1 MERPGKPRHRREGRR
16 LSEREVSESNLR
28 TIERCLDFARH
39 DTGNG
44 RREPALCLRRVVV
57 KLARMTRALTG
68 MTSLDYYGI
77 EELLTEE
84 ERAARDGARRFVQE
98 EVVREIV
105 PFHRAGKFPDHLIPR
120 MGALGF
126 YAPYLKGNG
135 CAGLSYTAY
144 GLIMQELERADSGL
158 RSLASVQGPLVI
170 HAIHSFAT
178 PEQQV
183 RWLPGLVSGKLIGCF
198 ALTEHGHG
206 SDPGGME
213 TSAKREGDHYILNG
227 SKCWI
232 GNASIADIKVVW
244 AKDGDGRVG
253 GFVVEKD
260 APGFRAHDI
269 EGKFSL
275 RMSRTSECWFENCR
289 IPGENRLPKASGLG
303 APLSCLS
310 HARAGIAWGVIGAA
324 IDCYETALAYAKSR
338 EQFGRPIAGFQL
350 VQQKLVWMAQEI
362 TKAQLL
368 ALRLT
373 RMMEVGSARPAQI
386 SLAKRNNVWMAL
398 ECARKGRD
406 ILGAAGITD
415 RYPVIRHLM
424 NLETVSTYEGTH
436 DIHTLVVGRDITGI
450 NAFGG

>member
-1 MERPGKPRHRREGRR
+1 M
-16 LSEREVSESNLR
+16 
-28 TIERCLDFARH
+28 
-39 DTGNG
+39 
-44 RREPALCLRRVVV
+44 
-57 KLARMTRALTG
+57 
-68 MTSLDYYGI
+68 
-77 EELLTEE
+77 EELLTDEE
-84 ERAARDGARRFVQE
+84 CATRDQARRFVQDE
-98 EVVREIV
+98 ALREIV
-105 PFHRAGKFPDHLIPR
+105 PCHRAGKFPEHLTPR

-126 YAPYLKGNG
+126 YAPYLKEHGSVG
-135 CAGLSYTAY
+135 VSYTAY

-158 RSLASVQGPLVI
+158 RSLASVQGALAI
-170 HAIHSFAT
+170 QAIHSFGS
-178 PEQQV
+178 PEQQA
-183 RWLPGLVSGKLIGCF
+183 RWLPGLVKGELVGCF

-213 TSAKREGDHYILNG
+213 ARATRDGDYYILNG

-232 GNASIADIKVVW
+232 GNASIADVKVVW

-260 APGFRAHDI
+260 APGFRAQDI

-275 RMSRTSECWFENCR
+275 RMSRTSECWFEDCR
-289 IPGENRLPKASGLG
+289 IPAENRLPKASGLG
-303 APLSCLS
+303 AALSCLS
-310 HARAGIAWGVIGAA
+310 YARTGIAWGVIGAA

-373 RMMEVGSARPAQI
+373 RLMEAGSARSAQI

-398 ECARKGRD
+398 RCARKARD

-415 RYPVIRHLM
+415 RYSVIRHLM

-436 DIHTLVVGRDITGI
+436 DIHTLIVGRDITGI
-450 NAFGG
+450 DAFAG

>member
-1 MERPGKPRHRREGRR
+1 
-16 LSEREVSESNLR
+16 
-28 TIERCLDFARH
+28 
-39 DTGNG
+39 
-44 RREPALCLRRVVV
+44 
-57 KLARMTRALTG
+57 
-68 MTSLDYYGI
+68 MTSLDYYAI
-77 EELLTEE
+77 EELLADK
-84 ERAARDGARRFVQE
+84 ERAARDRARRFVQE
-98 EVVREIV
+98 EVMQEVV
-105 PFHRAGKFPDHLIPR
+105 PCHRAAKFPEHLTQR

-126 YAPYLKGNG
+126 YAPQLKEHG
-135 CAGLSYTAY
+135 CAGLSYTGY

-158 RSLASVQGPLVI
+158 RSLASVQGSLVI
-170 HAIHSFAT
+170 YAIYSFAT
-178 PEQQV
+178 PQQQE
-183 RWLPGLVSGKLIGCF
+183 RWLPGLVSGTRVGCF

-213 TSAKREGDHYILNG
+213 TRARREGDRYILNG

-232 GNASIADIKVVW
+232 GNASIADVKVVW
-244 AKDGDGRVG
+244 AKDDDGRVG

-260 APGFRAHDI
+260 APGFRANDI

-289 IPGENRLPKASGLG
+289 IPMENRLPKASGLK

-310 HARAGIAWGVIGAA
+310 QARVGVAWGVIGAA

-350 VQQKLVWMAQEI
+350 VQEKLVWMVQEI

-373 RMMEVGSARPAQI
+373 RMMEAGPVRPEQI

-398 ECARKGRD
+398 ECARKARD
-406 ILGAAGITD
+406 LLGAAGITD
-415 RYPVIRHLM
+415 RYSVVRHLM
-424 NLETVSTYEGTH
+424 NLEAVSTYEGTH
-436 DIHTLVVGRDITGI
+436 DIHTLAVGRDVTGLS
-450 NAFGG
+450 AFGG

>member
-1 MERPGKPRHRREGRR
+1 
-16 LSEREVSESNLR
+16 
-28 TIERCLDFARH
+28 
-39 DTGNG
+39 
-44 RREPALCLRRVVV
+44 
-57 KLARMTRALTG
+57 MTAP
-68 MTSLDYYGI
+68 SLDYYGI

-84 ERAARDGARRFVQE
+84 ERAARDRARRFVQE
-98 EVVREIV
+98 EAMSEIV
-105 PFHRAGKFPDHLIPR
+105 PCHRAAKFPDNLIPR

-126 YAPYLKGNG
+126 YAPYLKEHG

-158 RSLASVQGPLVI
+158 PSLASVPGAPPIQ
-170 HAIHSFAT
+170 AIHSFGSL
-178 PEQQV
+178 EQQA
-183 RWLPGLVSGKLIGCF
+183 RWLPGLISGKLIGCF

-206 SDPGGME
+206 SDPGGMK
-213 TSAKREGDHYILNG
+213 TGPKREGDHYILNG

-232 GNASIADIKVVW
+232 GNASIADVKVVW
-244 AKDGDGRVG
+244 AKDDDGRVG
-253 GFVVEKD
+253 GFVVEKG
-260 APGFRAHDI
+260 APGFRAQDI

-289 IPGENRLPKASGLG
+289 IPAENRLPKASGLG

-338 EQFGRPIAGFQL
+338 EQFGRPIASFQL
-350 VQQKLVWMAQEI
+350 VQEKLVWMVQEI

-373 RMMEVGSARPAQI
+373 RMMEADTATSAQI
-386 SLAKRNNVWMAL
+386 SLAKRNNAWMAL
-398 ECARKGRD
+398 ECARKARD

-415 RYPVIRHLM
+415 RYSVIRHLM
-424 NLETVSTYEGTH
+424 NLETVYTYEGTH
-436 DIHTLVVGRDITGI
+436 DIHGLIVGRDITGVS
-450 NAFGG
+450 AFGGGIEISFC

>member
-1 MERPGKPRHRREGRR
+1 M
-16 LSEREVSESNLR
+16 S
-28 TIERCLDFARH
+28 
-39 DTGNG
+39 
-44 RREPALCLRRVVV
+44 
-57 KLARMTRALTG
+57 
-68 MTSLDYYGI
+68 SLDYYNI
-77 EELLTEE
+77 EELLTHE
-84 ERAARDGARRFVQE
+84 ERSARDRARHFVGE
-98 EVVREIV
+98 EVLSEIV
-105 PFHRAGKFPDHLIPR
+105 PCHRAGKFPEHLIPR
-120 MGALGF
+120 MGALRF
-126 YAPYLKGNG
+126 YAPYLNEHG

-158 RSLASVQGPLVI
+158 RSLASVQGALAI
-170 HAIHSFAT
+170 QAIHSFGR
-178 PEQQV
+178 PEQQA
-183 RWLPGLVSGKLIGCF
+183 RWLPGLVSGERVGCF

-213 TSAKREGDHYILNG
+213 TRAVRDGNHYVLNG

-232 GNASIADIKVVW
+232 GNASIADVKVIW
-244 AKDGDGRVG
+244 AKDDDGTVG

-260 APGFRAHDI
+260 TPGFRAQDI

-289 IPGENRLPKASGLG
+289 IPAENRLPKASGLR

-310 HARAGIAWGVIGAA
+310 PARAGIAWGVIGAA

-350 VQQKLVWMAQEI
+350 VQEKLVWMLQEI

-373 RMMEVGSARPAQI
+373 RMMEAGTPLPAQI

-398 ECARKGRD
+398 ECARKARD
-406 ILGAAGITD
+406 ILGAVGITD
-415 RYPVIRHLM
+415 RYSVIRHLM
-424 NLETVSTYEGTH
+424 NLETVYTYEGTH
-436 DIHTLVVGRDITGI
+436 DIHTLVVGQDITGI
-450 NAFGG
+450 NAFDG

>member
-1 MERPGKPRHRREGRR
+1 
-16 LSEREVSESNLR
+16 
-28 TIERCLDFARH
+28 
-39 DTGNG
+39 
-44 RREPALCLRRVVV
+44 
-57 KLARMTRALTG
+57 

-77 EELLTEE
+77 EELLTDE
-84 ERAARDGARRFVQE
+84 ERAARDRARQFVQE
-98 EVVREIV
+98 EVLSEIV
-105 PFHRAGKFPDHLIPR
+105 PCHRAARFPEHLIPR
-120 MGALGF
+120 MGELGF
-126 YAPYLKGNG
+126 YAPYLKAHD
-135 CAGLSYTAY
+135 CAGLSHTAY

-158 RSLASVQGPLVI
+158 RSLVSVQGALAI
-170 HAIHSFAT
+170 QAIHSFGS
-178 PEQQV
+178 PEQQM

-213 TSAKREGDHYILNG
+213 TRARREGDHYVLNG

-232 GNASIADIKVVW
+232 GNASIADIKIIW
-244 AKDGDGRVG
+244 AKGDDGDVA
-253 GFVVEKD
+253 GFIVEKD
-260 APGFRAHDI
+260 PPGFRARDI

-275 RMSRTSECWFENCR
+275 RMSRTSECWFESCR
-289 IPGENRLPKASGLG
+289 IPAENRLPKASGLG
-303 APLSCLS
+303 APLSCLA
-310 HARAGIAWGVIGAA
+310 HARTGIAWGVIGAA

-350 VQQKLVWMAQEI
+350 VQQKLVWMVQEI

-373 RMMEVGSARPAQI
+373 RMMEMRAARPAQI

-398 ECARKGRD
+398 ECARKARD

-415 RYPVIRHLM
+415 RYPVIRHVM

-436 DIHTLVVGRDITGI
+436 DIHTLMLGRDITGI